1 MAPDGSL
8 ARLPGYGAGRGALS
22 KNNWVPKLSPLPL
35 LLSEQDA
42 ETPSAEA
49 HAGSVYPAYS
59 HASRG
64 CCGAGQSHCWV
75 PVEPVFG
82 FYSNKLGMV
91 AGVLSCLLSSGGA
104 CTPHLELEDTQ
115 LHLPIPCP
123 WSMPGWK
130 RLMSSFKHPAYVPFP
145 SSPSTH

>member
-8 ARLPGYGAGRGALS
+8 GLPGYGAGRGALS
-22 KNNWVPKLSPLPL
+22 KNNWVPKSFPLPL

-49 HAGSVYPAYS
+49 HPGSVYPACF

-64 CCGAGQSHCWV
+64 CCGAGRSHCWV

-82 FYSNKLGMV
+82 FYFNKLGMV
-91 AGVLSCLLSSGGA
+91 VGSSPVSSPLEEP
-104 CTPHLELEDTQ
+104 TPLT
-115 LHLPIPCP
+115 
-123 WSMPGWK
+123 WSLK
-130 RLMSSFKHPAYVPFP
+130 TPAP
-145 SSPSTH
+145 SSYPLSIVTARMEETDELI

>member
-49 HAGSVYPAYS
+49 HPGSVYPACS

-91 AGVLSCLLSSGGA
+91 AGFSPVSSPLEEPASLTWSLKTLSS
-104 CTPHLELEDTQ
+104 TSL
-115 LHLPIPCP
+115 
-123 WSMPGWK
+123 S
-130 RLMSSFKHPAYVPFP
+130 PA
-145 SSPSTH
+145 HGQCQDGRD